1 MKRGL
6 DLSIGQQMWIG
17 FGTAAL
23 SLALVVVAVFSGLST
38 MRELR
43 QQQSTLI
50 APRSAA
56 AGDLETA
63 ILYKTLTAEG
73 YVATHDD
80 RDRLAYE
87 RASQEASE
95 VLLRLGGLADDQ
107 EGRAL
112 FAPLPD
118 LAQDFDHEAD
128 QIIAQAQ
135 AGMTPVEVQQAEVRL
150 AHSREKLLTSLR
162 RYTDLQEDKVNRA
175 RAAIAAEQAR
185 TERSL
190 IVLSLLVL
198 GLLGTTGILAA
209 RGVRAPAKQLVAAA
223 RRVAAGDF
231 SNVRGFGNSGDRPG
245 VPDAR
250 NELDQLTSVFGQ
262 MAAAL
267 RDREAGLA
275 ASARFATAM
284 ASSLEMGSLCEIG
297 LEHLVEHVGVEVG
310 AIYVV
315 GEAPA
320 GRLIRLASFAL
331 DGTVESLAMGEG
343 IPGQAAVSR
352 KLLVVRD
359 IPVDSPFVVRLGV
372 DRFPPREVVAVPML
386 LANRV
391 LGVIVLGSVHNL
403 SVDAIAFVTQAA
415 DSLAVSL
422 DNAMAHAHARKLAVD
437 LQNGNERL
445 QAQSEE
451 LQVQQEELQA
461 QNEELQAQGEELQ
474 TQQEEL
480 RCRNAELSRKSDEL
494 EARGLHLQ
502 YAQEELQQANRR
514 KDEFLATL
522 SHELRNP
529 LAPLHSSLYLLQRA
543 EPGSDQA
550 NRMMAIMDRQIGQ
563 LTTLTNDLLDVTRI
577 SRGKITLQCST
588 VDLCALVRSAADD
601 NRALFTSHAL
611 RLVVEVPNDPLPVY
625 ADSTRVAQVIGN
637 LVHNAAK
644 FTPAQGEITLTL
656 ERIPGQ
662 QSARLTVRDTGT
674 GMDPDL
680 LSHVFDPFF
689 QGDQSLARTQGGL
702 GLGLALVKALVE
714 MHGGKVAAASD
725 GPGHGSTFTV
735 ELPLCEVER
744 EGTPAP
750 VLLPRARRR
759 VLVIEDNLDAA
770 NSLRG
775 VLELLG
781 HWVETASNGRLG
793 VSRAREFRPE
803 VVFCDIGLPEMDG
816 YAVARALRD
825 ELQLRDAVL
834 VAMTGYAQAD
844 DRRRATEAG
853 FHEHLAKPPTIER
866 LEEVLS
872 RVSPE
877 LS

>member
-1 MKRGL
+1 MKRGF
-6 DLSIGQQMWIG
+6 DLSIGQQMWVG
-17 FGTAAL
+17 FGAAGL
-23 SLALVVVAVFSGLST
+23 SLALVVVVVFSGLST

-43 QQQSTLI
+43 RQQTALI

-63 ILYKTLTAEG
+63 ILYKTLSAEG
-73 YVATHDD
+73 YVATHDE

-87 RASQEASE
+87 RVSQEASE

-112 FAPLPD
+112 FAPLPE
-118 LAQDFDHEAD
+118 LAQDFDREAD
-128 QIIAQAQ
+128 QIVAQAQ
-135 AGMTPVEVQQAEVRL
+135 AGMTPAEAQQAEVRL
-150 AHSREKLLTSLR
+150 AHSRENLLASLR
-162 RYTDLQEDKVNRA
+162 RYADLQEEKVNRA

-190 IVLSLLVL
+190 VALSLLVL
-198 GLLGTTGILAA
+198 GLLGATGILAA
-209 RGVRAPAKQLVAAA
+209 RGVRAPAKRLAAA
-223 RRVAAGDF
+223 VRRVAAGDF
-231 SNVRGFGNSGDRPG
+231 SDVSSVGSLSPRLEDRE
-245 VPDAR
+245 AR
-250 NELDQLTSVFGQ
+250 NELDQLTSAFGR
-262 MAAAL
+262 MAVAL
-267 RDREAGLA
+267 REREAGLA
-275 ASARFATAM
+275 ASASFATAM
-284 ASSLEMGSLCEIG
+284 AASLEMGSLCETG
-297 LEHLVEHVGVEVG
+297 LEHLVQYVGVQVG

-315 GEAPA
+315 SEAPA
-320 GRLIRLASFAL
+320 GRLVRVASFAL
-331 DGTVESLAMGEG
+331 DGKVDSLALGEG
-343 IPGQAAVSR
+343 IPGQAALSR
-352 KLLVVRD
+352 RLLVVRD
-359 IPVDSPFVVRLGV
+359 IPTDSPFAIRLGV

-391 LGVIVLGSVHNL
+391 LGVIVLGSVHDL
-403 SVDAIAFVTQAA
+403 GVEAIAFMTQAA

-422 DNAMAHAHARKLAVD
+422 DNAMAHAHARKLAID
-437 LQNGNERL
+437 LQHGNERL

-461 QNEELQAQGEELQ
+461 QNEELLAQGEELQ

-480 RCRNAELSRKSDEL
+480 RCRNEELRRNSGELAE
-494 EARGLHLQ
+494 RGRCLQ
-502 YAQEELQQANRR
+502 QVQEELQQANRR

-550 NRMMAIMDRQIGQ
+550 NRMMAVMDRQIGQ

-588 VDLCALVRSAADD
+588 VDLCGLVRSAADD
-601 NRALFTSHAL
+601 NLALFAGHAL
-611 RLVVEVPNDPLPVY
+611 RLVLKVPDEPLPVY
-625 ADSTRVAQVIGN
+625 ADPARLSQVIGN

-644 FTPAQGEITLTL
+644 FTPADGEVQLTL
-656 ERIPGQ
+656 EQCPGLE
-662 QSARLTVRDTGT
+662 SARLIVSDTGS
-674 GMDPDL
+674 GMEPEL
-680 LSHVFDPFF
+680 LAHLFDPFF

-702 GLGLALVKALVE
+702 GLGLALVRALVE
-714 MHGGKVAAASD
+714 MHGGSVKASS
-725 GPGHGSTFTV
+725 GGLGCGSTFTV
-735 ELPLCEVER
+735 ELPLCRVER
-744 EGTPAP
+744 ESTPP
-750 VLLPRARRR
+750 PILLQRPRHR

-770 NSLRG
+770 NSLRS

-781 HWVETASNGRLG
+781 HLVETASDGPLG
-793 VSRAREFRPE
+793 LSRAREFRPQ

-825 ELQLRDAVL
+825 EEQLRDTVL
-834 VAMTGYAQAD
+834 VAMTGYAQPED
-844 DRRRATEAG
+844 KRRATEAG

-872 RVSPE
+872 RAALSP
-877 LS
+877 S